1 MSKSKPGRLPPFVP
15 LTKAVLDASA
25 WRAMSHGA
33 RSLYVSLKRRYNHN
47 FKNNGRIYLSQRQ
60 AVTETGSGFEEIV
73 RWFLELQHYGFIV
86 MTAPGYLG
94 LEGKGRA
101 PHWRLTEV
109 SYMRGTSSKGM
120 EDMPTMDFLRWDGS
134 KFKRPLRWSRKTES
148 RYGNAERSATEML
161 SAPATE
167 MLSSN
172 GNNRYG
178 NAEPRER
185 PSATEMLSISS
196 LPLGRGGWALSEGV
210 APDHPSPDISHLIS
224 ASGRRISESCFAR
237 TTSCRFEERPDADRV

>member
-1 MSKSKPGRLPPFVP
+1 
-15 LTKAVLDASA
+15 
-25 WRAMSHGA
+25 
-33 RSLYVSLKRRYNHN
+33 
-47 FKNNGRIYLSQRQ
+47 NGRIYLSQRQ

-167 MLSSN
+167 MLTPPATKMQSKKEN
-172 GNNRYG
+172 TRYE
-178 NAEPRER
+178 NAGLRGPQGARK
-185 PSATEMLSISS
+185 LLIISS
-196 LPLGRGGWALSEGV
+196 FPGGGGGWAL
-210 APDHPSPDISHLIS
+210 
-224 ASGRRISESCFAR
+224 
-237 TTSCRFEERPDADRV
+237 